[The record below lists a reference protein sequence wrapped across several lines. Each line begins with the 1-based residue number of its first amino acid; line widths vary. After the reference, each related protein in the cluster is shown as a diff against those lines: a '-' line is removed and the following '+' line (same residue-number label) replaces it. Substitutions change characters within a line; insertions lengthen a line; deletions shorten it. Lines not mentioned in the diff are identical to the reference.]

1 MTYFIKLSQCIFF
14 AVIRKITIAYKL
26 EPHPSRI
33 KLSSSVNR
41 TQKKMTK
48 LGLKLALCL
57 IVLVLESSLCCES
70 SYDALYDLQNRL
82 KHCRKARRIHPRNR
96 IIETIVRT
104 KMECLDIC
112 LRTSQCASFTL
123 KAVRH
128 KRGTRTAWICLINK
142 VANFSQKMATHDSK
156 GFIHFSISASKLQQV
171 SYFSILC
178 FNFCH

>member
-1 MTYFIKLSQCIFF
+1 MTSFTKLSQCIFF
-14 AVIRKITIAYKL
+14 AVIRKITITYTL
-26 EPHPSRI
+26 EPRPSRI

-48 LGLKLALCL
+48 LGPKLAFCL
-57 IVLVLESSLCCES
+57 IFLVFESSLCCES
-70 SYDALYDLQNRL
+70 SYDALYDLQNIL
-82 KHCRKARRIHPRNR
+82 KHRRKAGRIHPRNR

-123 KAVRH
+123 KAVRY

-142 VANFSQKMATHDSK
+142 EANFSQKMAKHDSK
-156 GFIHFSISASKLQQV
+156 GFIHFSMSASKLQQV
-171 SYFSILC
+171 SYFFS
-178 FNFCH
+178 FVF